1 MKLFCSIPNPENR
14 PPDNARPD
22 HGSTPPMIHLLWLLP
37 LLANSFALRRRKT
50 STNPTPIEQIV
61 AREQLKVTNP
71 PLPIPLSVYDPS
83 DCLVRTKDAVD
94 EVTNLGNQ
102 LVQRRNFHASHD
114 CFKNALQSWFAGVQS
129 SGYADRTGK
138 KKPNMQHLNS
148 AIEQLQF
155 QTLPGAMQDR
165 IGRSKDGP
173 IDRPQIPPQLL
184 YEHQLKQQQEQ
195 EQEEKEKEKGQIPV
209 HSEGNTES
217 IVVPPKMVQERDRK
231 RTAQK
236 STPPVAQQDA
246 KVYPAVSSL
255 KKVQVHKPE
264 TLLAPEQELRKLA
277 LQTIANHGRVD
288 DDRTRISQQQYLG
301 PYRL

>member
-1 MKLFCSIPNPENR
+1 MSSNGTREHRNS
-14 PPDNARPD
+14 NARPD

-71 PLPIPLSVYDPS
+71 PLPTPLSVYDPS

-195 EQEEKEKEKGQIPV
+195 EQEEKEKGQIPV